1 MGYSK
6 ESERQN
12 QVLGD
17 LLSGK
22 TPEKRVMVG
31 YKGKEQESGD
41 QISRMT
47 DIMKGARM
55 PMFCPNCDKIV
66 KKRLDDKMWSL
77 FGHCFVYLYKSKMIS
92 KYIEATILAF
102 VQGFSEFIPVS
113 SSAHLIIISKLSNFS
128 ISSLQLDISLHL
140 GSLLAIVFYFRRDL
154 LDLLN
159 NKSLLLLI
167 ILGSLPLVIFGFI
180 IYSTGLVD
188 HLRNLKVIAWTT
200 LLFGILLFLADK
212 IGVKNNIENNLNIK
226 NILIIGI
233 FQILAVIPG
242 VSRSGIIITISRFL
256 KFDRVD
262 SSKISF
268 YLSIPAL
275 AGASVL
281 SMKDVVNSNI
291 DLNFIFIYSIIF
303 SFLISYFTIKYF
315 LIYVKKF
322 NLNIFVYYRTFLA
335 LILFVIAYI

>member
-1 MGYSK
+1 
-6 ESERQN
+6 
-12 QVLGD
+12 
-17 LLSGK
+17 
-22 TPEKRVMVG
+22 
-31 YKGKEQESGD
+31 
-41 QISRMT
+41 
-47 DIMKGARM
+47 
-55 PMFCPNCDKIV
+55 
-66 KKRLDDKMWSL
+66 
-77 FGHCFVYLYKSKMIS
+77 MIS

-113 SSAHLIIISKLSNFS
+113 SSAQLIIISKLSNFS

-167 ILGSLPLVIFGFI
+167 ILGSLPLVIFGLI
-180 IYSTGLVD
+180 VYSTGLVD

-200 LLFGILLFLADK
+200 LLFGILLFLADRT
-212 IGVKNNIENNLNIK
+212 GVKNNIENNLNIK

-281 SMKDVVNSNI
+281 SMKDVINKDI
-291 DLNFIFIYSIIF
+291 DLNFVFIYSIIF

-315 LIYVKKF
+315 LIYVKNF

-335 LILFVIAYI
+335 LIMFVIAYS